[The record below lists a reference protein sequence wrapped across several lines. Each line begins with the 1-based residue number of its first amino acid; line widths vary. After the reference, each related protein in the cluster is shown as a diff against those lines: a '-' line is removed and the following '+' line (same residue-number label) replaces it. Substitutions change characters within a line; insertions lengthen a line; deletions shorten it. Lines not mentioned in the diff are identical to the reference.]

1 MQLFGGVFDIDKK
14 NARIEEL
21 EEKSQDPEIW
31 ADNQLASKILKEL
44 NNLKDAVAK
53 MENLES
59 EVEEYAEL
67 LDILDVN
74 DKEEIKEVED
84 SLVDYKVK
92 IDEFDLLTTFT
103 EPTDPNDATITIK
116 PGAGG
121 TESQDW
127 ASMLMRMYIRYAERK
142 GYGVTVDELLDGE
155 VAGIKSCTLSISG
168 DHAFGYLKGESG
180 VHRLVRISPFDSNK
194 KRHTSFASVFVNPLI
209 DDDIEI
215 EIKAEDLRVDTFRAS
230 GAGGQHVNKTDSAIR
245 LTHIPTGTVASC
257 QAERSQHQNKD
268 KAMKMLKSQL
278 YVLEQERLAEEQAVR
293 EGVKKKIE
301 WGSQIRSY
309 VLHPYDMVKDH
320 RHNHETRNSSA
331 VLDGELDEFIKANL
345 VFFRDGNVEE

>member
-1 MQLFGGVFDIDKK
+1 M
-14 NARIEEL
+14 EEL
-21 EEKSQDPEIW
+21 ESEIT
-31 ADNQLASKILKEL
+31 DYSDLI
-44 NNLKDAVAK
+44 D
-53 MENLES
+53 M
-59 EVEEYAEL
+59 
-67 LDILDVN
+67 IDVN
-74 DKEEIKEVED
+74 DTDEIKEIED
-84 SLVDYKVK
+84 GLSTYKTK
-92 IDEFDLLTTFT
+92 IDDFDILTTFT
-103 EPTDPNDATITIK
+103 GKTDTNDATITIK

-142 GYGVTVDELLDGE
+142 GYGVTVDEILDGD

-215 EIKAEDLRVDTFRAS
+215 EIKTEDIRVDTFRAS

-245 LTHIPTGTVASC
+245 ITHIPTGTVASC
-257 QAERSQHQNKD
+257 QAERSQHQNRD

-278 YVLEQERLAEEQAVR
+278 YVLEQEKLAEEQAVR

-320 RHNHETRNSSA
+320 RHNYESRNSSA

-345 VFFRDGNVEE
+345 VFFRESEN

>member
-1 MQLFGGVFDIDKK
+1 MED
-14 NARIEEL
+14 L
-21 EEKSQDPEIW
+21 E
-31 ADNQLASKILKEL
+31 N
-44 NNLKDAVAK
+44 
-53 MENLES
+53 
-59 EVEEYAEL
+59 EVNEYSEL
-67 LDILDVN
+67 LDIIDIN
-74 DKEEIKEVED
+74 DTDEITEIKEG
-84 SLVDYKVK
+84 LVAYKVK
-92 IDEFDLLTTFT
+92 IDDFDLLTTFT
-103 EPTDPNDATITIK
+103 GATDENDATITIK

-127 ASMLMRMYIRYAERK
+127 ASMLMRMYIRFAERR
-142 GYGVTVDELLDGE
+142 GYSVAVDEVLDGD
-155 VAGIKSCTLSISG
+155 VAGIKSCTLTISG

-209 DDDIEI
+209 DDEIEI
-215 EIKAEDLRVDTFRAS
+215 EIKSEDLRVDTFRAS

-320 RHNHETRNSSA
+320 RHNHESRNSAS
-331 VLDGELDEFIKANL
+331 VLDGDLDDFIKANL
-345 VFFRDGNVEE
+345 VFFRDES